1 MGVGMPWGQWAGF
14 SVLAWKG
21 HAPWLGWGWAY
32 GLRQGVVVLWSFWKA
47 LLLHHPCPTL
57 RKERGHGRFGKGV
70 LLRRWPG
77 LSHDGVQLPG

>member
-1 MGVGMPWGQWAGF
+1 MGVGMPWGQWTGF

-47 LLLHHPCPTL
+47 LLLHHPCPHTQE
-57 RKERGHGRFGKGV
+57 RKGAWQVWERGPPEA
-70 LLRRWPG
+70 LAWP
-77 LSHDGVQLPG
+77 LP